1 MTTNRPHITSFF
13 TNLQAPMPLGRK
25 VRLLLRNACITIRTG
40 SNCCGRYGE
49 PGC

>member
-1 MTTNRPHITSFF
+1 MPDKRPSVSAFF

-25 VRLLLRNACITIRTG
+25 VRLLVRNNWTKVRRG
-40 SNCCGRYGE
+40 SNCCDHYGE